1 MKFGKNQLLA
11 APVAALLGLVCAGAA
26 QADSYTFMTT
36 TDGTPYMMETS
47 PVVIERSVVTSPSTF
62 FDATPTV
69 ITHPVTIEPTVID
82 SRPLVIKER
91 RDRGL
96 LHLGLPLV
104 DFSLF

>member
-26 QADSYTFMTT
+26 QADTYSFMTT

-47 PVVIERSVVTSPSTF
+47 PVVIERSIVSSPVTYF
-62 FDATPTV
+62 ETPTV
-69 ITHPVTIEPTVID
+69 ITHPVTFESRSSVET
-82 SRPLVIKER
+82 RPLVIKDR
-91 RDRGL
+91 RDRSL
-96 LHLGLPLV
+96 LRLGLPLV